1 MKKEKLVV
9 SSTGVD
15 FKSVANL
22 RVRKTRAEPKDK
34 GGLSSA
40 SCLIYVGHSALLSW
54 GFSSV
59 GRATGC

>member
-34 GGLSSA
+34 WWL
-40 SCLIYVGHSALLSW
+40 
-54 GFSSV
+54 SSV
-59 GRATGC
+59 GRAAGC

>member
-22 RVRKTRAEPKDK
+22 RIRKTRAEPKDI
-34 GGLSSA
+34 
-40 SCLIYVGHSALLSW
+40 CLL
-54 GFSSV
+54 SSV
-59 GRATGC
+59 GRASGC